1 MRIGQ
6 LARQAGVGV
15 ETIRFYEREGLLD
28 KPRRRA
34 SGYRVYTP
42 EFVDRIRLIK
52 EAQHLGFSLR
62 EIREL
67 LILQASGSAT
77 AANLKQVVD
86 AKLTEIN
93 DRLGELHRMRSGL
106 QRLSKACSGQGPVRD
121 FPLLGMHLLCEDGAG

>member
-15 ETIRFYEREGLLD
+15 ETVRFYEREGLLD

-42 EFVDRIRLIK
+42 EFIDRIRLIK
-52 EAQHLGFSLR
+52 EAQQLGFSLR

-67 LILQASGSAT
+67 LSLQASGSAT
-77 AANLKQVVD
+77 AADLKHFID
-86 AKLTEIN
+86 AKLSEIN
-93 DRLGELHRMRSGL
+93 DRLGELHRMRTGL
-106 QRLSKACSGQGPVRD
+106 QRLSKACTG
-121 FPLLGMHLLCEDGAG
+121 DGAIRDSPLVGMRLLWEEGTN